1 MYSEIE
7 WKFARKVLLTLK
19 KYKENPKRQPDVRNS
34 IDYNIA
40 LMFNKKILIQN
51 VGKY

>member
-1 MYSEIE
+1 MYTEEE
-7 WKFARKVLLTLK
+7 WKFARRILLTLK
-19 KYKENPKRQPDVRNS
+19 KYKENPEREPDVRNS

-40 LMFNKKILIQN
+40 LMFNKTISIQD